1 MAHVDHEAL
10 KSSKS
15 ISFLAVM
22 YILGFQSFEMSTRKI
37 TYNDTFTIPHIVSHI
52 LYYWY
57 N

>member
-22 YILGFQSFEMSTRKI
+22 HILGVQSFEMSTRKI
-37 TYNDTFTIPHIVSHI
+37 T
-52 LYYWY
+52 
-57 N
+57 